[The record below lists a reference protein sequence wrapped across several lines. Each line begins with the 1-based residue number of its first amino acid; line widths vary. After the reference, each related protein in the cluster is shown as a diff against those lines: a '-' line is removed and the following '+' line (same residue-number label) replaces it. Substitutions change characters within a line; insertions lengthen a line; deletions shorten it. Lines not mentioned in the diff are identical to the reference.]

1 MRDGERERERW
12 EKEKRRVQRTANFH
26 FARAMINWVSIKKR
40 LQEIALISI
49 QALNR
54 SQSDCFWHCWPNV
67 ELDNQE
73 FFPCLFFLFS
83 RVYALS
89 MELKD
94 SAIQISISIHTNPQ
108 VLPKVP
114 NICQKIVL
122 KQTRA
127 KEHFVRFVFIYWG
140 ILFVSTI
147 ITIYKV
153 VRNIAKTGNVGLWL
167 IISTAWHVIRV
178 LPIVD
183 AIAG

>member
-1 MRDGERERERW
+1 M
-12 EKEKRRVQRTANFH
+12 
-26 FARAMINWVSIKKR
+26 
-40 LQEIALISI
+40 
-49 QALNR
+49 
-54 SQSDCFWHCWPNV
+54 P
-67 ELDNQE
+67 
-73 FFPCLFFLFS
+73 FFSLFS

-153 VRNIAKTGNVGLWL
+153 VRNIAKTGNVGL
-167 IISTAWHVIRV
+167 
-178 LPIVD
+178 
-183 AIAG
+183 

>member
-1 MRDGERERERW
+1 MRDGEREMERDERKR
-12 EKEKRRVQRTANFH
+12 EKESPENSELPFRPCNDKLSFDKETITRNRPDINTSAKSLPIRLFSGIVDRMLNLITKISFH
-26 FARAMINWVSIKKR
+26 AI
-40 LQEIALISI
+40 
-49 QALNR
+49 
-54 SQSDCFWHCWPNV
+54 
-67 ELDNQE
+67 
-73 FFPCLFFLFS
+73 FFLFS

-153 VRNIAKTGNVGLWL
+153 VRNIAKTGNVGL
-167 IISTAWHVIRV
+167 
-178 LPIVD
+178 
-183 AIAG
+183 